1 MGLDVYA
8 INVNGGPLN
17 EEQQKAFRDAH
28 IRLRS
33 IMLDKNGSQ
42 GYFRGKLFA
51 SLVKATTGY
60 SLYDPRID
68 PDEVEDMLHNL
79 KLAIEDL
86 IELEKFFTVCVEE
99 GLGLAGDC

>member
-8 INVNGGPLN
+8 VNSIGGPLN
-17 EEQQKAFRDAH
+17 DEQKQAFQDAH

-33 IMLDKNGSQ
+33 VCLDKAGGN
-42 GYFRGKLFA
+42 GYFRGKLYA

-68 PDEVEDMLHNL
+68 PEEVVDMLHNI

-86 IELEKFFTVCVEE
+86 IELEKFFTVCVEYE
-99 GLGLAGDC
+99 LAVCGDC

>member
-8 INVNGGPLN
+8 VNSIGGPLN
-17 EEQQKAFRDAH
+17 DEQKKAFQDAH

-33 IMLDKNGSQ
+33 VCLDKTGSN
-42 GYFRGKLFA
+42 GYFRGKLYA
-51 SLVKATTGY
+51 SLVKAATGY

-68 PDEVEDMLHNL
+68 PDEVEIMLHNI

-86 IELEKFFTVCVEE
+86 IEVEKFLDVCVQHE
-99 GLGLAGDC
+99 LALCGDS